1 MAKVVKFP
9 IQPPQKMG
17 HKRVKRRRKTD
28 LEEYGQLN
36 LFDQS
41 KIISFP
47 QSADFFEEALALDEI
62 DDPRAEDYY
71 LKALEAGQSIPDTLC
86 NLGILYSMK
95 EDFVK
100 AIDYLTRCL
109 KEAPRHFE
117 AHYNLANIYS
127 DKGNLELAKMHYE
140 VAIEI
145 HPDFPNSYYN
155 LGLVFITEK
164 KYGEAI
170 DAINR
175 YIELSPEN
183 DHKASY
189 ELLKTL
195 NSIAQ

>member
-9 IQPPQKMG
+9 LQPPQKKG
-17 HKRVKRRRKTD
+17 PKRVKKRRKPD
-28 LEEYGQLN
+28 PEEYGQLN

-47 QSADFFEEALALDEI
+47 QSANFFEEALALD
-62 DDPRAEDYY
+62 DVNNPRAEEYY
-71 LKALEAGQSIPDTLC
+71 LKAIQAGQSTADANC
-86 NLGILYSMK
+86 NLGIMYSGR
-95 EDFVK
+95 EDYVK
-100 AIDYLTRCL
+100 AIDFLTRCL

-127 DKGNLELAKMHYE
+127 DRGNLELAKMHYLL
-140 VAIEI
+140 AIEI
-145 HPDFPNSYYN
+145 EPDFPNSYYN
-155 LGLVFITEK
+155 LGLVHITEK
-164 KYGEAI
+164 KYSEAI
-170 DAINR
+170 DAVNK

-183 DHKASY
+183 DHKTSY